1 MLKIFK
7 AKKSEVKRQWF
18 QTRSCRFK
26 NLTGELAAILFLLAT
41 FLLSAAATLSAQVAE
56 KYPYRP
62 ASSTWD
68 PDSGLGN
75 HRAVVMVKQV
85 AGAVFVHLPWRR
97 PDSNPEKKKILVVEA
112 RSGKFINNVWPLKVD
127 NNCGDFVFEASQAPG
142 EYYFYYLPYKMEGK
156 NYPVVTYL
164 APDYQP
170 EKTWLERHVP
180 DSGDSSKSKPSSLPQ
195 AELVAFEDVDDFSR
209 FFPME
214 VIATSEEA
222 AKITE
227 AFKNEP
233 FLVFPEDRE
242 HPVRM
247 FDYLPLRWVET
258 GPQTKFEAIVARG
271 EYLVFQLGLFAHRQ
285 SLEKIKVVFSDLINK
300 SSGQAINAKEATC
313 FNLGG
318 IGWDSQPFEKELSLA
333 QGKVQPLWC
342 GIQIPENISP
352 GDYEGEVAISAA
364 NLPAQ
369 KISLKI
375 RVQDKVVADGGD
387 SEPWRQSR
395 LRWLNSLLAVNDEV
409 ISPYTP
415 LEVKEKTIM
424 CLGRALTLGE
434 NGLPERIQSFFTPEL
449 TAISSTATDLLTRP
463 FEFLIKN
470 PGATAQSWKSESFV
484 FTKITPGEVAWRAV
498 NKIPALNLKVKID
511 GTMEFDGYVE
521 FKVKVEAGSETRVD
535 DISLHIPLRP
545 QTSTYMMGLGFKGG
559 QRPSSFSWSWDRSK
573 NQDALWLGTVN
584 AGLQCQLRAENYSR
598 PLNTNF
604 YQLKPLNLPPSWW
617 NDGRGSVR
625 VEEVAARDKKD
636 RKEVL
641 FTASSGP
648 RELKEG
654 EILCFNF
661 NLLLTPFKPI
671 NPGKHFSERYYH
683 AYKPVSEIA
692 ATGANIINVHHATD
706 INPFINYPFLR
717 PDKMKAYLDEAHR
730 QGLKVKIYYTIRELS
745 NRASEL
751 FALESLQH
759 EIFTDGQGGGY
770 SWLQEHLHSGYIAGW
785 FVPELKDAAIINSG
799 MSRWHN
805 YYIEGLAWLA
815 KNVGIDGLYIDDVA
829 FDRVTMKRVRKVLE
843 AYRPG
848 ALIDLHSANQYNP
861 RDGYASSANLYLEHF
876 PYLDRLWFGEYF
888 DYNSQP
894 DYWLVEISGIPFGL
908 MGEMLEKGGNPW
920 RGLIYGMTA
929 RLPWAG
935 DPRPLW
941 KAWDEFGLTRAE
953 MIGYWSPNCPV
964 KTSQPQVLAT
974 IYRQKGQAMIA
985 LASWSD
991 KPENCRLLV
1000 DWKKLGLDPQKVTIE
1015 APAIENFQPARTF
1028 KPGEEI
1034 PVEPG
1039 QGWLLIL
1046 KTSQSD

>member
-1 MLKIFK
+1 MTGKHFQSK
-7 AKKSEVKRQWF
+7 TSWF
-18 QTRSCRFK
+18 RTRAAASV
-26 NLTGELAAILFLLAT
+26 AILFSLIYLPS
-41 FLLSAAATLSAQVAE
+41 SAVTAFSPQGGE
-56 KYPYRP
+56 KYPCRQ
-62 ASSTWD
+62 ASTAWD

-75 HRAVVMVKQV
+75 HRAVVTVKQA

-97 PDSNPEKKKILVVEA
+97 ADSNPEKKKVLVVEA
-112 RSGKFINNVWPLKVD
+112 RSGKFITNVWPLKV
-127 NNCGDFVFEASQAPG
+127 NNDGGDFVFEASEAPG
-142 EYYFYYLPYKMEGK
+142 DYYFYYLPYKIEGK

-164 APDYQP
+164 AADYQP
-170 EKTWLERHVP
+170 EKAWLERYGLSPVP
-180 DSGDSSKSKPSSLPQ
+180 GSKLKPSSLPR
-195 AELVAFEDVDDFSR
+195 AELIAFEAVDDFSR
-209 FFPME
+209 FYPME
-214 VIATSEEA
+214 VIATSEET
-222 AKITE
+222 AKIIETY
-227 AFKNEP
+227 KSEP
-233 FLVFPEDRE
+233 FLIFPEDRE
-242 HPVRM
+242 HPVRI
-247 FDYLPLRWVET
+247 FDYLPLPWIEA
-258 GPQTKFEAIVARG
+258 GPQTKFEATVARG
-271 EYLVFQLGLFAHRQ
+271 EYFVFQLGLFAHRQ
-285 SLEKIKVVFSDLINK
+285 NLEKIKVVFSDLINK
-300 SSGQAINAKEATC
+300 SSGEAINAKEATC

-342 GIQIPENISP
+342 GIQIPENTPP
-352 GDYEGEVAISAA
+352 GDYEGEVAVSGG
-364 NLPAQ
+364 NFLAQ

-375 RVQDKVVADGGD
+375 KVEDKVLSDSGD
-387 SEPWRQSR
+387 SELWRQSR

-409 ISPYTP
+409 VSPYTP
-415 LEVKEKTIM
+415 LEVKGRTIK
-424 CLGRALTLGE
+424 CLGRTLTLGE
-434 NGLPERIQSFFTPEL
+434 NGLPARIESFFTPEL
-449 TAISSTATDLLTRP
+449 TSISSISTDLLSRP
-463 FEFLIKN
+463 FEFLIKTSEG
-470 PGATAQSWKSESFV
+470 PAQSWKSESFA
-484 FTKITPGEVAWRAV
+484 FTRIAPGKVAWQAV
-498 NKIPALNLKVKID
+498 NKIPALDLTVKID
-511 GTMEFDGYVE
+511 GVMEFDGYVE
-521 FKVKVEAGSETRVD
+521 FKVKVEAGSQTGVD

-641 FTASSGP
+641 FTASSGR
-648 RELKEG
+648 RELKKG
-654 EILCFNF
+654 ETLCFNF

-692 ATGANIINVHHATD
+692 ATGANVINVHHATD
-706 INPFINYPFLR
+706 INPYINYPFLR
-717 PDKMKAYLDEAHR
+717 PEKMKAYIDEAHR

-751 FALESLQH
+751 FTLESLNH

-829 FDRVTMKRVRKVLE
+829 YDRVTMKRVRRVLE
-843 AYRPG
+843 TYRPA

-894 DYWLVEISGIPFGL
+894 DYWLVEMSGIPFGL

-920 RGLIYGMTA
+920 RGMIYGMTA

-941 KAWDEFGLTRAE
+941 KAWDEFGLTRTE

-974 IYRQKGQAMIA
+974 VYRQKEKAMVA

-1000 DWKKLGLDPQKVTIE
+1000 DWKKLGLNPQKVIIE

-1028 KPGEEI
+1028 EPGEEI
-1034 PVEPG
+1034 PVEPD
-1039 QGWLLIL
+1039 QGWLLIF

>member
-1 MLKIFK
+1 MTGKHFQSK
-7 AKKSEVKRQWF
+7 TSWF
-18 QTRSCRFK
+18 RTRAAASV
-26 NLTGELAAILFLLAT
+26 AILFSLIYLPS
-41 FLLSAAATLSAQVAE
+41 SAVTAFSPQGGE
-56 KYPYRP
+56 KYPCRQ
-62 ASSTWD
+62 ASTAWD

-75 HRAVVMVKQV
+75 HRAVVTVKQA

-97 PDSNPEKKKILVVEA
+97 ADSNPEKKKVLVVEA
-112 RSGKFINNVWPLKVD
+112 RSGKFITNVWPLKV
-127 NNCGDFVFEASQAPG
+127 NNDGGDFVFEASEAPG
-142 EYYFYYLPYKMEGK
+142 DYYFYYLPYKIEGK

-164 APDYQP
+164 AADYQP
-170 EKTWLERHVP
+170 EKAWLERYGLSPVP
-180 DSGDSSKSKPSSLPQ
+180 GSKLKPSSLPR
-195 AELVAFEDVDDFSR
+195 AELIAFEAVDDFSR
-209 FFPME
+209 FYPME
-214 VIATSEEA
+214 VIATSEET
-222 AKITE
+222 AKIIETY
-227 AFKNEP
+227 KSEP
-233 FLVFPEDRE
+233 FLIFPEDRE
-242 HPVRM
+242 HPVRI
-247 FDYLPLRWVET
+247 FDYLPLPWIEA
-258 GPQTKFEAIVARG
+258 GPQTKFEATVARG
-271 EYLVFQLGLFAHRQ
+271 EYFVFQLGLFAHRQ
-285 SLEKIKVVFSDLINK
+285 NLEKIKVVFSDLINK
-300 SSGQAINAKEATC
+300 SSGEAINAKEATC

-318 IGWDSQPFEKELSLA
+318 IGWDSQPFEKELSLS

-364 NLPAQ
+364 NLPVK
-369 KISLKI
+369 KINLKI
-375 RVQDKVVADGGD
+375 EAGEKILADGGD
-387 SEPWRQSR
+387 SELWRQSR

-409 ISPYTP
+409 VSPYTP
-415 LEVKEKTIM
+415 LEVKGRTIK
-424 CLGRALTLGE
+424 CLGRTLTLGE
-434 NGLPERIQSFFTPEL
+434 NGLPARIESFFTPEL
-449 TAISSTATDLLTRP
+449 TSISSISTDLLSRP
-463 FEFLIKN
+463 FEFLIKTSEG
-470 PGATAQSWKSESFV
+470 PAQSWKSESFA
-484 FTKITPGEVAWRAV
+484 FTRIAPGKVAWQAV
-498 NKIPALNLKVKID
+498 NKIPALDLTVKID
-511 GTMEFDGYVE
+511 GVMEFDGYVE
-521 FKVKVEAGSETRVD
+521 FKVKVEAGSQTGVD

-641 FTASSGP
+641 FTASSGR
-648 RELKEG
+648 RELKKG
-654 EILCFNF
+654 ETLCFNF

-692 ATGANIINVHHATD
+692 ATGANVINVHHATD
-706 INPFINYPFLR
+706 INPYINYPFLR
-717 PDKMKAYLDEAHR
+717 PEKMKAYIDEAHR

-751 FALESLQH
+751 FALESLNH

-829 FDRVTMKRVRKVLE
+829 YDRVTMKRVRRVLE
-843 AYRPG
+843 TYRPA

-894 DYWLVEISGIPFGL
+894 DYWLVEMSGIPFGL

-920 RGLIYGMTA
+920 RGMIYGMTA

-941 KAWDEFGLTRAE
+941 KAWDEFGLTRTE

-974 IYRQKGQAMIA
+974 VYRQKEKAMVA

-1000 DWKKLGLDPQKVTIE
+1000 DWKKLGLNPQKVIIE

-1028 KPGEEI
+1028 EPGEEI
-1034 PVEPG
+1034 PVEPD
-1039 QGWLLIL
+1039 QGWLLIF

>member
-1 MLKIFK
+1 MTGKHFQSK
-7 AKKSEVKRQWF
+7 TSWF
-18 QTRSCRFK
+18 RTRAAASV
-26 NLTGELAAILFLLAT
+26 AILFSLIYLPS
-41 FLLSAAATLSAQVAE
+41 SAVTAFSPQGGE
-56 KYPYRP
+56 KYPCRQ
-62 ASSTWD
+62 ASTAWD

-75 HRAVVMVKQV
+75 HRAVVTVKQA

-97 PDSNPEKKKILVVEA
+97 ADSNPEKKKVLVVEA
-112 RSGKFINNVWPLKVD
+112 RSGKFITNVWPLKV
-127 NNCGDFVFEASQAPG
+127 NNDGGDFVFEASEAPG
-142 EYYFYYLPYKMEGK
+142 DYYFYYLPYKIEGK

-164 APDYQP
+164 AADYQP
-170 EKTWLERHVP
+170 EKAWLERYGLSPVP
-180 DSGDSSKSKPSSLPQ
+180 GSKLKPSSLPR
-195 AELVAFEDVDDFSR
+195 AELIAFEAVDDFSR
-209 FFPME
+209 FYPME
-214 VIATSEEA
+214 VIATSEET
-222 AKITE
+222 AKIIETY
-227 AFKNEP
+227 KSEP
-233 FLVFPEDRE
+233 FLIFPEDRE
-242 HPVRM
+242 HPVRI
-247 FDYLPLRWVET
+247 FDYLPLPWIEA
-258 GPQTKFEAIVARG
+258 GPQTKFEATVARG
-271 EYLVFQLGLFAHRQ
+271 EYFVFQLGLFAHRQ
-285 SLEKIKVVFSDLINK
+285 NLEKIKVVFSDLINK
-300 SSGQAINAKEATC
+300 SSGEAINAKEATC

-342 GIQIPENISP
+342 GIQIPENTPP
-352 GDYEGEVAISAA
+352 GDYEGEVAVSGG
-364 NLPAQ
+364 NFLAQ

-375 RVQDKVVADGGD
+375 KVEDKVLSDSGD
-387 SEPWRQSR
+387 SELWRQSR

-409 ISPYTP
+409 VSPYTP
-415 LEVKEKTIM
+415 LEVKGRTIK
-424 CLGRALTLGE
+424 CLGRTLTLGE
-434 NGLPERIQSFFTPEL
+434 NGLPARIESFFTPEL
-449 TAISSTATDLLTRP
+449 TSISSISTDLLSRP
-463 FEFLIKN
+463 FEFLIKTSEG
-470 PGATAQSWKSESFV
+470 PAQSWKSESFA
-484 FTKITPGEVAWRAV
+484 FTRIAPGKVAWQAV
-498 NKIPALNLKVKID
+498 NKIPALDLTVKID
-511 GTMEFDGYVE
+511 GVMEFDGYVE
-521 FKVKVEAGSETRVD
+521 FKVKVEAGSQTGVD

-648 RELKEG
+648 RELKKG
-654 EILCFNF
+654 ETLCFNF

-692 ATGANIINVHHATD
+692 ATGANVINVHHATD
-706 INPFINYPFLR
+706 INPYINYPFLR
-717 PDKMKAYLDEAHR
+717 PEKMKAYIDEAHR

-751 FALESLQH
+751 FTLESLNH

-829 FDRVTMKRVRKVLE
+829 FDRVTMKRVRRVLE
-843 AYRPG
+843 TYRPA

-894 DYWLVEISGIPFGL
+894 DYWLVEMSGIPFGL

-920 RGLIYGMTA
+920 RGMIYGMTA

-941 KAWDEFGLTRAE
+941 KAWDEFGLTRTE

-974 IYRQKGQAMIA
+974 VYRQKEKAMVA

-1000 DWKKLGLDPQKVTIE
+1000 DWKKLGLNPQKVIIE

-1028 KPGEEI
+1028 EPGEEI
-1034 PVEPG
+1034 PVEPD
-1039 QGWLLIL
+1039 QGWLLIF

>member
-1 MLKIFK
+1 MSKKFR
-7 AKKSEVKRQWF
+7 AKKIEIKGKYFQSKTSWF
-18 QTRSCRFK
+18 RTRAAASV
-26 NLTGELAAILFLLAT
+26 AILFSLIY
-41 FLLSAAATLSAQVAE
+41 FSSSAVAAFSPQSGE
-56 KYPYRP
+56 KYPYRE
-62 ASSTWD
+62 ASTAWD

-75 HRAVVMVKQV
+75 HRAVVRVKE
-85 AGAVFVHLPWRR
+85 ASSAVFVHLPWRR
-97 PDSNPEKKKILVVEA
+97 PDSNPEKKKVLVVEA
-112 RSGKFINNVWPLKVD
+112 RSGKFINNVWPLAV
-127 NNCGDFVFEASQAPG
+127 NNDCGDFVFEASEAPG
-142 EYYFYYLPYKMEGK
+142 EYYFYYLPYKIEGK

-164 APDYQP
+164 AADYQP
-170 EKTWLERHVP
+170 EKTWLEHYGLNSIP
-180 DSGDSSKSKPSSLPQ
+180 GSKFNPSSLPRS
-195 AELVAFEDVDDFSR
+195 ELIAFEAVDDFSR
-209 FFPME
+209 FYPME
-214 VIATSEEA
+214 VIATTEER
-222 AKITE
+222 AKIIETY
-227 AFKNEP
+227 KSEP
-233 FLVFPEDRE
+233 FLIFPEDRE

-258 GPQTKFEAIVARG
+258 GPQTKFEASASSG
-271 EYLVFQLGLFAHRQ
+271 EYFVFQLGLFAHRQ
-285 SLEKIKVVFSDLINK
+285 SLEKIKVVFSDLVNHT
-300 SSGQAINAKEATC
+300 SDQAIKASDTTC
-313 FNLGG
+313 LNLGG
-318 IGWDSQPFEKELSLA
+318 IGWDSQPFEKELNLA

-342 GIQIPENISP
+342 GIQIPP
-352 GDYEGEVAISAA
+352 DLPAGDYEGEVAVSAQ

-369 KISLKI
+369 KIILKI
-375 RVQDKVVADGGD
+375 KVEDRILADSGD
-387 SEPWRQSR
+387 SELWRQSR
-395 LRWLNSLLAVNDEV
+395 LRWLNSQLAVNDEV
-409 ISPYTP
+409 IKPYTP
-415 LEVKEKTIM
+415 LEVKGRTIK

-434 NGLPERIQSFFTPEL
+434 NGLPARIESFFTPEL
-449 TAISSTATDLLTRP
+449 TAISSLSTDLLSRP

-470 PGATAQSWKSESFV
+470 SVEPAPSWKNESFA
-484 FTKITPGEVAWRAV
+484 FTKITPGKVAWQAT
-498 NKIPALNLKVKID
+498 NKIPSLGLTVKIE
-511 GTMEFDGYVE
+511 GAMEFDGYVE
-521 FKVKVEAGSETRVD
+521 FKVKVEAGSDTTVD
-535 DISLHIPLRP
+535 DISLLIPLRP
-545 QTSTYMMGLGFKGG
+545 EASTYMMGLGFKGG

-573 NQDALWLGTVN
+573 NQDALWIGAVN

-617 NDGRGSVR
+617 NEGRGSIR
-625 VEEVAARDKKD
+625 VEEAEAKDKRSK
-636 RKEVL
+636 KEVV
-641 FTASSGP
+641 FTASSGA
-648 RELKEG
+648 RQLKKG
-654 EILCFNF
+654 EILYFNF

-683 AYKPVSEIA
+683 AFKPVSEIA
-692 ATGANIINVHHATD
+692 ATGANVINVHHATE

-717 PDKMKAYLDEAHR
+717 PEKMKAYIDEAHR

-751 FALESLQH
+751 FALESLKH

-843 AYRPG
+843 TYRPAG
-848 ALIDLHSANQYNP
+848 LIDLHSANQYNP

-920 RGLIYGMTA
+920 RGMIYGMTA

-941 KAWDEFGLTRAE
+941 KAWDEFGLSRAE
-953 MIGYWSPNCPV
+953 MIGYWAPTCPV
-964 KTSQPQVLAT
+964 KSSEPQVLAT
-974 IYRQKGQAMIA
+974 VYRQKGKALVA
-985 LASWSD
+985 LASWSE
-991 KPENCRLLV
+991 KTVGCRLLI
-1000 DWKKLGLDPQKVTIE
+1000 DWKKLGLNPQKITIE

-1028 KPGEEI
+1028 KPDEEI

-1039 QGWLLIL
+1039 RGWLLIL
-1046 KTSQSD
+1046 KTS

>member
-1 MLKIFK
+1 MTGKHFQSK
-7 AKKSEVKRQWF
+7 TSWF
-18 QTRSCRFK
+18 RTRAAASV
-26 NLTGELAAILFLLAT
+26 AILFSLIYLPS
-41 FLLSAAATLSAQVAE
+41 SAVTAFSPQGGE
-56 KYPYRP
+56 KYPCRQ
-62 ASSTWD
+62 ASTAWD

-75 HRAVVMVKQV
+75 HRAVVTVKQA

-97 PDSNPEKKKILVVEA
+97 ADSNPEKKKVLVVEA
-112 RSGKFINNVWPLKVD
+112 RSGKFITNVWPLKV
-127 NNCGDFVFEASQAPG
+127 NNDGGDFVFEASEAPG
-142 EYYFYYLPYKMEGK
+142 DYYFYYLPYKIEGK

-164 APDYQP
+164 AADYQP
-170 EKTWLERHVP
+170 EKAWLERYGLSPVP
-180 DSGDSSKSKPSSLPQ
+180 GSKLKPSSLPR
-195 AELVAFEDVDDFSR
+195 AELIAFEAVDDFSR
-209 FFPME
+209 FYPME
-214 VIATSEEA
+214 VIATSEET
-222 AKITE
+222 AKIIETY
-227 AFKNEP
+227 KSEP
-233 FLVFPEDRE
+233 FLIFPEDRE
-242 HPVRM
+242 HPVRI
-247 FDYLPLRWVET
+247 FDYLPLPWIEA
-258 GPQTKFEAIVARG
+258 GPQTKFEATVARG
-271 EYLVFQLGLFAHRQ
+271 EYFVFQLGLFAHRQ
-285 SLEKIKVVFSDLINK
+285 NLEKIKVVFSDLINK
-300 SSGQAINAKEATC
+300 SSGEAINAKEATC

-342 GIQIPENISP
+342 GIQIPENTPP
-352 GDYEGEVAISAA
+352 GDYEGEVAVSGG
-364 NLPAQ
+364 NFLAQ

-375 RVQDKVVADGGD
+375 KVEDKVLSDSGD
-387 SEPWRQSR
+387 SELWRQSR

-409 ISPYTP
+409 VSPYTP
-415 LEVKEKTIM
+415 LEVKGRTIK
-424 CLGRALTLGE
+424 CLGRTLTLGE
-434 NGLPERIQSFFTPEL
+434 NGLPARIESFFTPEL
-449 TAISSTATDLLTRP
+449 TSISSISTDLLSRP
-463 FEFLIKN
+463 FEFLIKTSEG
-470 PGATAQSWKSESFV
+470 PAQSWKSESFA
-484 FTKITPGEVAWRAV
+484 FTRIAPGKVAWQAV
-498 NKIPALNLKVKID
+498 NKIPALDLTVKID
-511 GTMEFDGYVE
+511 GVMEFDGYVE
-521 FKVKVEAGSETRVD
+521 FKVKVEAGSQTGVD

-625 VEEVAARDKKD
+625 VEEVAARDKKN

-641 FTASSGP
+641 FTASSGR
-648 RELKEG
+648 RELKKG
-654 EILCFNF
+654 ETLCFNF

-692 ATGANIINVHHATD
+692 ATGANVINVHHATD
-706 INPFINYPFLR
+706 INPYINYPFLR
-717 PDKMKAYLDEAHR
+717 PEKMKAYIDEAHR

-751 FALESLQH
+751 FTLESLNH

-829 FDRVTMKRVRKVLE
+829 FDRVTMKRVRRVLE
-843 AYRPG
+843 TYRPA

-894 DYWLVEISGIPFGL
+894 DYWLVEMSGIPFGL

-920 RGLIYGMTA
+920 RGMIYGMTA

-941 KAWDEFGLTRAE
+941 KAWDEFGLTRTE

-974 IYRQKGQAMIA
+974 VYRQKEKAMVA

-1000 DWKKLGLDPQKVTIE
+1000 DWKKLGLNPQKVIIE

-1028 KPGEEI
+1028 EPGEEI
-1034 PVEPG
+1034 PVEPD
-1039 QGWLLIL
+1039 QGWLLIF

>member
-1 MLKIFK
+1 MSKNFK
-7 AKKSEVKRQWF
+7 AKKIKMTGKHFQSKTSWF
-18 QTRSCRFK
+18 RTRAAASV
-26 NLTGELAAILFLLAT
+26 AILFSLIYLPSSAVTT
-41 FLLSAAATLSAQVAE
+41 FSPQDLE
-56 KYPYRP
+56 KYPYRQ
-62 ASSTWD
+62 ASTAWD

-75 HRAVVMVKQV
+75 HRAVVTVKQA

-97 PDSNPEKKKILVVEA
+97 ADSNPEKKKVLVVEA
-112 RSGKFINNVWPLKVD
+112 RSGKFITNVWPLKV
-127 NNCGDFVFEASQAPG
+127 NNDGGDFVFEASEAPG
-142 EYYFYYLPYKMEGK
+142 DYYFYYLPYKIEGK

-164 APDYQP
+164 AADYEP
-170 EKTWLERHVP
+170 EKTWLERYGLSPVP
-180 DSGDSSKSKPSSLPQ
+180 GSKLKPSSLPR
-195 AELVAFEDVDDFSR
+195 AELIAFEAVDDFSR
-209 FFPME
+209 FYPME
-214 VIATSEEA
+214 VIATSEET
-222 AKITE
+222 AKIIETY
-227 AFKNEP
+227 KSEP
-233 FLVFPEDRE
+233 FLIFPEDRE
-242 HPVRM
+242 HPVRI
-247 FDYLPLRWVET
+247 FDYLPLRWIEA
-258 GPQTKFEAIVARG
+258 GPQTKFEATVARG
-271 EYLVFQLGLFAHRQ
+271 EYFVFQLGLFAHRQ
-285 SLEKIKVVFSDLINK
+285 NLEKIKVVFSDLINK
-300 SSGQAINAKEATC
+300 SSGEAINAKEATC

-318 IGWDSQPFEKELSLA
+318 IGWDSQPFEKELSLS

-352 GDYEGEVAISAA
+352 GDYEGEVAISTA
-364 NLPAQ
+364 NLPVK
-369 KISLKI
+369 KINLKI
-375 RVQDKVVADGGD
+375 EAGEKILADGGD
-387 SEPWRQSR
+387 SELWRQSR

-409 ISPYTP
+409 VSPYTP
-415 LEVKEKTIM
+415 LEVKGRTIK
-424 CLGRALTLGE
+424 CLGRTLTLGE
-434 NGLPERIQSFFTPEL
+434 NGLPARIESFFTPEL
-449 TAISSTATDLLTRP
+449 TSISSISTDLLSRP
-463 FEFLIKN
+463 FEFLIKTSE
-470 PGATAQSWKSESFV
+470 GTAQSWKSESFA
-484 FTKITPGEVAWRAV
+484 FTRIAPGKVAWQAV
-498 NKIPALNLKVKID
+498 NKIPALDLTVKID
-511 GTMEFDGYVE
+511 GAMEFDGYVE
-521 FKVKVEAGSETRVD
+521 FKVKVEAGSQTGVD

-559 QRPSSFSWSWDRSK
+559 QRPSSFSWSWDKSK

-625 VEEVAARDKKD
+625 VEEVAARDKKN

-648 RELKEG
+648 RELKKG
-654 EILCFNF
+654 ETLCFNF

-692 ATGANIINVHHATD
+692 ATGANVINVHHATD
-706 INPFINYPFLR
+706 INPYINYPFLR
-717 PDKMKAYLDEAHR
+717 PEKMKAYIDEAHR

-751 FALESLQH
+751 FTLESLNH

-829 FDRVTMKRVRKVLE
+829 FDRVTMKRVRRVLE
-843 AYRPG
+843 TYRPA

-888 DYNSQP
+888 DYTSQP
-894 DYWLVEISGIPFGL
+894 DYWLVEMSGIPFGL

-920 RGLIYGMTA
+920 RGMIYGMTA

-941 KAWDEFGLTRAE
+941 KAWDEFGLTRTE

-974 IYRQKGQAMIA
+974 VYRQKEKAMVA

-1000 DWKKLGLDPQKVTIE
+1000 DWKKLGLNPQKVIIE

-1028 KPGEEI
+1028 EPGEAI
-1034 PVEPG
+1034 PVEPD
-1039 QGWLLIL
+1039 QGWLLIF